1 MELRDWLTTTVSKKT
16 GKPITMDAFGKSI
29 GRAQSIVSRLA
40 NKKHWPD
47 RSTAVKIV
55 MVTAGRVTLDDLYS
69 LPVKYR
75 NGNGG
80 H

>member
-1 MELRDWLTTTVSKKT
+1 MELLDYLTQNKTTMS
-16 GKPITMDAFGKSI
+16 AFGKRV
-29 GRAQSIVSRLA
+29 GRAQSIISRLA

-55 MVTAGRVTLDDLYS
+55 VVTRGAVTLDDLYS
-69 LPVKYR
+69 LPAKWR
-75 NGNGG
+75 NGRNG